1 MRLVKL
7 TVNGFKSFADQTEF
21 VFDEPIIG
29 IVGPNGCGKS
39 NVVDA
44 IKWVLGERSSKALR
58 GTEMLDVIFAGSAG
72 RKPGGMASVMLTFEN
87 PVMERP
93 AAAAASIAV
102 ADAAVAETAVEVDGA
117 VATQVAES
125 AGPTLDQQV
134 DEADT
139 HSALD
144 FSQRGRRG
152 LPLDSDIVQ
161 VERRLYRDGGSEYR
175 VNGKKARLK
184 DIRDLFLDTGIGAD
198 AYSIIEQG
206 KVDAMLLASPQERRV
221 VFEEAAGVAKY
232 RQRRLESERKL
243 DRTQANLAIAREQ
256 LDSTERRLRIVKGQ
270 AAKARQFKV
279 LDEHVRAWR
288 LLLACEQFGQLDQQ
302 LLGLTSREA
311 ALDNQ
316 TREATAK
323 LAEIEAAKQE
333 AELVRHE
340 KQEAL
345 RKLESQRQQAEF
357 ARQSAEQKARSAQQ
371 ACEATRRNIE
381 SDARLSLELKG
392 KSSGFT
398 AAEADAASAVARL
411 TSELAQAEAAL
422 SELGQQR
429 SSVLEQLSSVRDQQ
443 SKQRSHQAA
452 IDRERH
458 GLQTALDQ
466 DQRRRQ
472 QLTDQQTRMAAKLT
486 ACTSE
491 QERIGLQHRELTSS
505 LTTRQQSVAELAAQL
520 QAAES
525 RAGELATD
533 RRARAEKLAEK
544 QQHFARI
551 ESRAQALKDLVV
563 SRSGL
568 ADAVKQVLLKREKGE
583 GFASVRGML
592 ADLIQT
598 SRSDAQ
604 MAEAALGPM
613 LASLLIDDVRSIPDA
628 SERQMLT
635 GRVAFTPLVIK
646 DDQQP
651 QLPPIPLELSS
662 VVRPA
667 RSLVKV
673 RAGVDEPLAAGV
685 AGLLDRVLARTFVV
699 RDLDAALMIT
709 AGKLLGDGPLTLLT
723 GDGCLVLPD
732 GRIMAGPLTSA
743 EAGGQLERQSE
754 LEELTSEIT
763 SLRSVIEQQQ
773 QELVAIDGEAAS
785 VGASLGELRSRLSE
799 QRRVLAQ
806 EESRS
811 DQLTRETERLVRE
824 LAGLTSEQSH
834 ISEQIQ
840 AIEQESQQRREKAE
854 SLTRLLAE
862 QTQQLADLDKQVQ
875 QAQRQADEAADKITT
890 GKVALSR
897 LSEQL
902 SGARR
907 DRQRAESMLAD
918 IARQILQIES
928 SHQGRTAALADQ
940 EATIERCLS
949 ESKQAAE
956 ESASLKQQ
964 IESLSG
970 EVFEVATSVSELSAK
985 VLLMREQAHVLQR
998 DLHALEISKRE
1009 CEVKRE
1015 NLMER
1020 MQGELNVDMLAMNAE
1035 FQELIAEQAPIEGK
1049 EPVSLLRPSEAELI
1063 DLIRDGQKSIKQLG
1077 NVNLDAIDEEGML
1090 AGKNEQL
1097 AAEVTDLDQA
1107 RKDLLSLIDH
1117 LNTAS
1122 KVRFKETFE
1131 LICQHFA
1138 GEDGM
1143 FRRLFGGGKAE
1154 VRLMPLMRDG
1164 VQTDEV
1170 DLLESGIEIIAKP
1183 PGKEPRSISQLSG
1196 GEKSMTAVALLMSI
1210 FRSKPSCFCILDEV
1224 DAALDDANTDR
1235 FCRVIQQFTDKS
1247 HFIVITH
1254 HKRTMHGCNRLFGVT
1269 MQERGV
1275 SKRVSVK
1282 IDQIGDDGSIA
1293 ASASGASQPG
1303 EIASKTQPA
1312 GDGALRRGLA
1322 AMRGERSIKV

>member
-7 TVNGFKSFADQTEF
+7 TVNGFKSFADLTEF

-87 PVMERP
+87 PIMERP
-93 AAAAASIAV
+93 AAAATSIAI
-102 ADAAVAETAVEVDGA
+102 AEAAVAAGAIEGAAPTDGA
-117 VATQVAES
+117 SIEQAS
-125 AGPTLDQQV
+125 GLTLDQQV

-175 VNGKKARLK
+175 INGKKARLK

-232 RQRRLESERKL
+232 RQRRVESERKL
-243 DRTQANLAIAREQ
+243 ERTQANLLLAREQ

-279 LDEHVRAWR
+279 LDEHVKAWR

-311 ALDNQ
+311 ALDQQ
-316 TREATAK
+316 TRDAMAK
-323 LAEIEAAKQE
+323 LAEYEAAKQE

-345 RKLESQRQQAEF
+345 RRLESQRQQVEF
-357 ARQSAEQKARSAQQ
+357 SRQSAEQKARSAQQ

-381 SDARLSLELKG
+381 SDARLAAELKA
-392 KSSGFT
+392 KSASMT
-398 AAEADAASAVARL
+398 SAEVEAAAAVARFVAD
-411 TSELAQAEAAL
+411 LALSEAAL

-429 SSVLEQLSSVRDQQ
+429 SGVLESLSSVRDQQ

-466 DQRRRQ
+466 DQRRHQQLSDQHARLATKLSACASEQDRIAQQQTDLATNLQQRQ
-472 QLTDQQTRMAAKLT
+472 QQVASLTD
-486 ACTSE
+486 
-491 QERIGLQHRELTSS
+491 
-505 LTTRQQSVAELAAQL
+505 QL

-525 RAGELATD
+525 KASDLATD
-533 RRARAEKLAEK
+533 RRARAEVLAQR

-551 ESRAQALKDLVV
+551 ESRASTLKDLVV

-568 ADAVKQVLLKREKGE
+568 ADAVKQVLIKREAGQAFS
-583 GFASVRGML
+583 GVRGML

-598 SRSDAQ
+598 SRSDAHL
-604 MAEAALGPM
+604 AEAALGPM
-613 LASLLIDDVRSIPDA
+613 LAGLIIDDHAALPDA
-628 SERQMLT
+628 EQRALLS
-635 GRVAFTPLVIK
+635 GRVAFVPLKVK
-646 DDQQP
+646 DDGVSNP
-651 QLPPIPLELSS
+651 VEIPLELTS

-667 RSLVKV
+667 RSLIKV
-673 RAGVDEPLAAGV
+673 RPGLDEAYATQLAS
-685 AGLLDRVLARTFVV
+685 LLDRLLLRTFIV
-699 RDLDAALMIT
+699 RDLDAAIMIT
-709 AGKLLGDGPLTLLT
+709 AGKLLGDAPLTLLT
-723 GDGCLVLPD
+723 SDGCLILPD

-754 LEELTSEIT
+754 LEELSTEIAF
-763 SLRSVIEQQQ
+763 LRDVIEQQQ
-773 QELVAIDGEAAS
+773 QALVAVDGEAAS

-799 QRRVLAQ
+799 QRRLLAQ
-806 EESRS
+806 EESRT
-811 DQLTRETERLVRE
+811 DQLTRESERLERE

-834 ISEQIQ
+834 ITQQIE
-840 AIEQESQQRREKAE
+840 AIEQESQQRRDKAE

-862 QTQQLADLDKQVQ
+862 QTQQLAELDQKVQ

-890 GKVALSR
+890 GKVHLSR

-902 SGARR
+902 AGSRR
-907 DRQRAESMLAD
+907 DRQRFESMLAD
-918 IARQILQIES
+918 IARQITQIES

-949 ESKQAAE
+949 EAKAAVE
-956 ESASLKQQ
+956 ESAGLKQQ
-964 IESLSG
+964 IEALSG
-970 EVFEVATSVSELSAK
+970 EVFSVATSVSELSQQ

-1015 NLMER
+1015 SLMER
-1020 MQGELNVDMLAMNAE
+1020 MQQELSVDMLAMNAE
-1035 FQELIAEQAPIEGK
+1035 FQALIADDKIIEGQ
-1049 EPVSLLRPSEAELI
+1049 EPIALLRPTEAELI
-1063 DLIRDGQKSIKQLG
+1063 DLIRDGQRSIKQLG
-1077 NVNLDAIDEEGML
+1077 NVNLDAIDEEGLL

-1107 RKDLLSLIDH
+1107 RKDLLSLIEH

-1122 KVRFKETFE
+1122 KVRFGETFE

-1154 VRLMPLMRDG
+1154 VRLMPLVKDG

-1210 FRSKPSCFCILDEV
+1210 FRSKPSCFCVLDEV

-1293 ASASGASQPG
+1293 STQAATG
-1303 EIASKTQPA
+1303 EIASKSQPA
-1312 GDGALRRGLA
+1312 ADGALRRGLA
-1322 AMRGERSIKV
+1322 GMRSEQAVKV